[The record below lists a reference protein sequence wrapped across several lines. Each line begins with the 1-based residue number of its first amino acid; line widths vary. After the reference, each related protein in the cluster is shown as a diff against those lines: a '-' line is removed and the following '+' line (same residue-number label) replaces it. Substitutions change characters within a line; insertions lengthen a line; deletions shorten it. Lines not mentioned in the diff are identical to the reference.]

1 MEPTAHVSQRLQQVL
16 DHYQLTA
23 RQAAVKMGD
32 EKSGKIY
39 KLLSGDAKPGFDTL
53 TQMLEVWPELS
64 ADWLVMGRGP
74 MVRGGE
80 AEPAKA
86 SGKAQAADSKQQSE
100 PWKNLG
106 NFKVL
111 TVTVDRE
118 GKENTL
124 LVPLTAQAGYPSLC
138 NEAVYLQDMQP
149 YHLPGFEWGTYR
161 AFEVSGTSMSPTF
174 GHKDIVVCSV
184 VDRKDLLKP
193 WECYVI
199 VTSEN
204 LLLKRVSTVI
214 TEADE
219 TFELHSDNPGYEPYR
234 LPVADIQQ
242 LWMVRGYLSTSIP
255 ARPMDKTVQ
264 TMERLQEVIELLG
277 HDYHEVRRFLE
288 ENVQQPAQLRGQ

>member
-16 DHYQLTA
+16 EHYQLTA

-74 MVRGGE
+74 MVHGVAVPPVAG
-80 AEPAKA
+80 AKA
-86 SGKAQAADSKQQSE
+86 AESKPSSDA
-100 PWKNLG
+100 WKNLG

-111 TVTVDRE
+111 TVTVDRV

-138 NEAVYLQDMQP
+138 NEAVYLQDMHP

-204 LLLKRVSTVI
+204 LLLKRISTII
-214 TEADE
+214 TDADE
-219 TFELHSDNPGYEPYR
+219 SFELHSDNPGYEPYR

-255 ARPMDKTVQ
+255 ARPLDKTVQ

-288 ENVQQPAQLRGQ
+288 ESTHNAAQLRGQ